1 MDSTSDIKISVPS
14 SRYLVYTSAG
24 DYANLH
30 LWLRRKRDFDLW
42 VTYYGNQG
50 PRYKDLSDFYNMHQ
64 GSKWQNLRNVYLKC
78 PEIFNHYEAILAMD
92 DDILINTAAINRL
105 FAIRKKCDLWI
116 CQPSYDV
123 RGKIRHKITAAQPG
137 YFMRYVNFVE
147 NGCPVF
153 RKDKLDEFMKVYDGS
168 LGGNGVDYW
177 FLKVLGSD
185 IEGKCAIID
194 AIRCINPHDE
204 KKSGVRECLIYEKL
218 PWKELSAQL
227 ESRYGIKGHLLPQK
241 EFSSIPNTL
250 LSDHLA
256 SIFYRLFLNFRG
268 GK

>member
-1 MDSTSDIKISVPS
+1 MNSTSDIKISAPS

-24 DYANLH
+24 DYANFH
-30 LWLRRKRDFDLW
+30 PWLRGKRNFDLW

-50 PRYKDLSDFYNMHQ
+50 SRYKDLSDFYNMYQ
-64 GSKWQNLRNVYLKC
+64 GSKWQNLRNVYLKW
-78 PEIFNHYEAILAMD
+78 PEILEHYDAILAMD
-92 DDILINTAAINRL
+92 DDILINTANINRL
-105 FAIRKKCDLWI
+105 FAIRKEFDLWI

-123 RGKIRHKITAAQPG
+123 RGKIRHKITASQPSNLL
-137 YFMRYVNFVE
+137 RYVNFVE
-147 NGCPVF
+147 NGCSVF

-185 IEGKCAIID
+185 IEGKYAIVD

-218 PWKELSAQL
+218 PWKELVIQL
-227 ESRYGIKGHLLPQK
+227 EPRYGIRGHLLPQK
-241 EFSSIPNTL
+241 EFSAIPHKL

-256 SIFYRLFLNFRG
+256 AFYYRKFVLS
-268 GK
+268 KHK